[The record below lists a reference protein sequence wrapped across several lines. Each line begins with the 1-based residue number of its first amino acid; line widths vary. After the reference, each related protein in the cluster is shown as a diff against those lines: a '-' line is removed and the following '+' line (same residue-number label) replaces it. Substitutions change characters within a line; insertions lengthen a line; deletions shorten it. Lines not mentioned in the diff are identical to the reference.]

1 MRRNAIHKS
10 LPAALSDLDLDQLC
24 RGSRQGSVGEAQGQ
38 VITACAGLASAM
50 GSSRQHFQDM
60 RERTTGGVPRRF
72 HPAIRLSASAA
83 HLIDLV
89 VEFAVHDVVL

>member
-38 VITACAGLASAM
+38 VITATAVTVLVTSIIVV
-50 GSSRQHFQDM
+50 QHEQQG
-60 RERTTGGVPRRF
+60 RG
-72 HPAIRLSASAA
+72 LSANR
-83 HLIDLV
+83 I
-89 VEFAVHDVVL
+89 